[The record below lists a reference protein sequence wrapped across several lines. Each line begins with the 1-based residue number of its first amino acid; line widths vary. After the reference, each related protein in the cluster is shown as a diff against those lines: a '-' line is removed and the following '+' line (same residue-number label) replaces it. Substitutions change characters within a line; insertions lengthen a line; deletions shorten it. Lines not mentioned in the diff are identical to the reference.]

1 MANGSTTAAIAR
13 SLKRRIFWLFLFLC
27 LAFFAIPTHAQDG
40 PEGTP
45 TAVPGEVPIE
55 APDRVDV
62 QPVARDEEIR
72 DRLQSILDATGWFIS
87 SDVSVQNGVVFLAGQ
102 TDSEEFKQWAGNLAR
117 NTQDVAAV
125 VNQIT
130 ILEPSIWDFEP
141 ALTGLR
147 EQGRSIV
154 RVLPLIAFSLLVL
167 IVATLFAKLTI
178 SLFRHLL
185 SRRLPNKLLVNV
197 IARSVGAGVFL
208 LGLYIVFQIAGLT
221 RIALTVIG
229 GTGLLG
235 LILGI
240 AFRDITENFL
250 SSIFLS
256 IQNPF
261 LTGDLVEIDGT
272 SGYVQ
277 LLTTR
282 ATIMMTLDG
291 NHVQIPNATVYKSKI
306 LNYTSNPNRRVEF
319 TVGIGYD
326 DTISM
331 AQEVIMRLLAE
342 HPAVLA
348 DPEPLVLVE
357 NLGSA
362 TVDLQ
367 IYFWIDGSQY
377 SWLKVRS
384 SVIRL
389 VKRAFQD
396 AHISMPDESREL
408 IFPQGVTVRL
418 METGAAST
426 TPEGKALPE
435 PETFSTEAEGDLRSE
450 ADEIESQAR
459 HSRTPEEGENLLD
472 TMD

>member
-1 MANGSTTAAIAR
+1 M
-13 SLKRRIFWLFLFLC
+13 
-27 LAFFAIPTHAQDG
+27 
-40 PEGTP
+40 
-45 TAVPGEVPIE
+45 
-55 APDRVDV
+55 

-72 DRLQSILDATGWFIS
+72 DRLQNILDATGWFIS
-87 SDVSVQNGVVFLAGQ
+87 PDVSVQNGVVFLAGQ
-102 TDSEEFKQWAGNLAR
+102 TDSEEFKQWAGTLAR

-141 ALTGLR
+141 ALAELR

-154 RVLPLIAFSLLVL
+154 RVLPLMAFSLLVL
-167 IVATLFAKLTI
+167 IVATLFAKLAIT
-178 SLFRHLL
+178 LFRHLL
-185 SRRLPNKLLVNV
+185 PRRLPNKLLVNV

-208 LGLYIVFQIAGLT
+208 LGLYVVFQIAGLT
-221 RIALTVIG
+221 RIAMTIIG

-261 LTGDLVEIDGT
+261 LTGDLVEIDST
-272 SGYVQ
+272 TGYVQ

-306 LNYTSNPNRRVEF
+306 LNYTSNPNRRVGF

-326 DTISM
+326 DAISM
-331 AQEVIMRLLAE
+331 AQEVIMGLLAE
-342 HPAVLA
+342 HPAILE

-357 NLGSA
+357 KLGSA

-367 IYFWIDGSQY
+367 IYFWMDGSQY
-377 SWLKVRS
+377 S
-384 SVIRL
+384 
-389 VKRAFQD
+389 
-396 AHISMPDESREL
+396 
-408 IFPQGVTVRL
+408 
-418 METGAAST
+418 
-426 TPEGKALPE
+426 
-435 PETFSTEAEGDLRSE
+435 
-450 ADEIESQAR
+450 
-459 HSRTPEEGENLLD
+459 
-472 TMD
+472 